1 MFAAFQ
7 HAAYAYA
14 LQETSDLDLHVL
26 TGNRLLGRCQRLHI
40 NLGFLANDGD
50 AQSECDK

>member
-1 MFAAFQ
+1 MRRFSMR
-7 HAAYAYA
+7 HMAYA
-14 LQETSDLDLHVL
+14 LQETSDVDLQVI
-26 TGNRLLGRCQRLHI
+26 TVDRLLGMRQRLDI